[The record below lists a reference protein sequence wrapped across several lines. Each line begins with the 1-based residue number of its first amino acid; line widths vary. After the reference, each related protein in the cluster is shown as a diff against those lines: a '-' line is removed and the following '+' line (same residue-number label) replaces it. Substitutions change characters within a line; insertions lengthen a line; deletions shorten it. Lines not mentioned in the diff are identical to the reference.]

1 MSFGFA
7 NLPYILQ
14 EKDRNLYNIF
24 FAGLSVVFA
33 NSITIN
39 MLFSKPSKALSRKNP
54 IRRRI
59 LNDQIF
65 LSFNFIYWFTK
76 MGLCF
81 LVFSMC
87 CLDFDFSPY
96 VGILSTLLLF
106 VLYLDS
112 WKGLSSIF
120 KKNRF
125 KVQILHLIIMSF
137 LTMVI
142 SRIDIIDYNSIDEL
156 AIKSSPIYDL
166 PHSDF
171 HNASYNR
178 YKPEINLKIE
188 LLENDELRIIHY
200 GKWAN
205 INDIPAI
212 IYAERAS
219 VREEMIPFL
228 RVRITANKDID
239 LKYMKMVEA
248 ELYSINQQ
256 KIIYDIYN
264 DDLLTRRFET
274 LGIEY
279 RISPFILDF
288 KMDKTT
294 PLPPFP
300 FEIDSIK
307 PEKTLKIRV
316 DKTIEINETVVAE
329 NLLVD
334 EFKKQ
339 IGKVDAFEYTYSENT
354 KYQDFITVLSCHY
367 KAAYELR
374 KQEQTI
380 FREYSYQY
388 DEQYRDEQDMLKEKY
403 PIRIME
409 KQN

>member
-1 MSFGFA
+1 MNENFPFEHFINFENNPNKNNNLSKHEPIDTISSTENLVKKSFSPIEQNQQLMEEDFDVEELYKFLRNFLDYGIDGHLAQRYRNQKSNLTTERLEQLAMDYSYNDDDFGNSFVKYGSVITAFILGHQGTSKLYCNIAKVLELTGMS
-7 NLPYILQ
+7 
-14 EKDRNLYNIF
+14 K
-24 FAGLSVVFA
+24 
-33 NSITIN
+33 
-39 MLFSKPSKALSRKNP
+39 RKL
-54 IRRRI
+54 RAQC
-59 LNDQIF
+59 L
-65 LSFNFIYWFTK
+65 LSFYEQFEMFTDEYD
-76 MGLCF
+76 LN
-81 LVFSMC
+81 
-87 CLDFDFSPY
+87 LDEN
-96 VGILSTLLLF
+96 G
-106 VLYLDS
+106 VLMN
-112 WKGLSSIF
+112 KIETC
-120 KKNRF
+120 KK
-125 KVQILHLIIMSF
+125 
-137 LTMVI
+137 
-142 SRIDIIDYNSIDEL
+142 IDETV
-156 AIKSSPIYDL
+156 S
-166 PHSDF
+166 
-171 HNASYNR
+171 
-178 YKPEINLKIE
+178 E
-188 LLENDELRIIHY
+188 
-200 GKWAN
+200 
-205 INDIPAI
+205 
-212 IYAERAS
+212 
-219 VREEMIPFL
+219 
-228 RVRITANKDID
+228 
-239 LKYMKMVEA
+239 YMKMVEA

-354 KYQDFITVLSCHY
+354 KYQDFITVLSCQY